1 MAVMAMP
8 AAPIDVVPVT
18 IHVMAVRIDQVTI
31 AIVAGRI
38 ARMMSVNVPRTV
50 KPKVMR

>member
-1 MAVMAMP
+1 MAMP

-31 AIVAGRI
+31 AVETRRSAG
-38 ARMMSVNVPRTV
+38 MMPVSIPGAVEPG
-50 KPKVMR
+50 VMR